1 MEVLKDLAKPI
12 SLKDRDSLIKCVTTS
27 LSSKVVSQSSD
38 VLAPMAVD
46 AVLKIIDAETAT
58 TVDLKDIKV
67 VKKSGGTIDD
77 SELVEGLVFPNNKPS

>member
-1 MEVLKDLAKPI
+1 
-12 SLKDRDSLIKCVTTS
+12 
-27 LSSKVVSQSSD
+27 
-38 VLAPMAVD
+38 MAVD
-46 AVLKIIDAETAT
+46 AVMKIIDAETAT